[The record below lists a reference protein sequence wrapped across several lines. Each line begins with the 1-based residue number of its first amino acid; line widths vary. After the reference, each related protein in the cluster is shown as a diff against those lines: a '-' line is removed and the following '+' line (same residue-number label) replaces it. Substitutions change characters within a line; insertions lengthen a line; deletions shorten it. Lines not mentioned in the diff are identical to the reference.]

1 MRRRAVMPGEK
12 VPQGPILMDRIA
24 GRHGQMRDNAL
35 ILVVAL
41 IVSLL
46 SLLPMGRLLMEVVRP
61 ASGSAAHAVAQVF
74 SSPATWNATWNSLYV
89 GIFGTVFAVVL
100 GTALALLVSLTDIRC
115 RSLFTFLYVTPLLI
129 APQIT
134 ALAWL
139 QLFGPASPFL
149 KLIGMAPRLGS
160 PNPLYS
166 AGGIIA
172 LLGVQFGPLVFLIV
186 RAGLRKLPR
195 ELVEA
200 ALSSGAGKITVLR
213 TVILPLMVPA
223 IIGATALTFVSCV
236 GNFGI
241 PAFLGIPANFLVL
254 PTLIYQRLSGGGP
267 AVLTDVSILSTLIGF
282 IAIMGIVTQE
292 YVSRR
297 RDYRIA
303 STSLPAEPFEL
314 GRTRIWIELFLLF
327 IVVAV
332 LVLPLFGLLLTSL
345 VGSYGMPLTRA
356 SATLA
361 NYHFV
366 LFEHAGTR
374 RAFVNSFILAL
385 SAAFF
390 AVLIAVPLAYITT
403 WRKRWWTGLFNLT
416 AELPYALPGVVMAIA
431 SLLLFLKPVPVIGI
445 HIYNTLWIIL
455 YAYLARFFVLALRP
469 TVTGLHQIDRALE
482 EAAQVAG
489 ASLFMRLRTIIFP
502 IVAPATL
509 AGGVLIFLTAFSELT
524 VSALLW
530 ASGSE
535 TIGVVI
541 FSFEQGGDS
550 TYAAA
555 TSVATIAV
563 TIVLML
569 LTNLFARHLPD
580 GVLPWR
586 D

>member
-1 MRRRAVMPGEK
+1 
-12 VPQGPILMDRIA
+12 
-24 GRHGQMRDNAL
+24 MRDNAL

-431 SLLLFLKPVPVIGI
+431 SPLLFLKPVPVIGI

>member
-1 MRRRAVMPGEK
+1 
-12 VPQGPILMDRIA
+12 
-24 GRHGQMRDNAL
+24 MRDNAL